1 MCPHERAGDVCGR
14 AKETRPVAGPVTIHI
29 GSRFMNTDCVV
40 GPPLSE
46 SLIGRIVLE
55 ELDLIADCTSR
66 TVAPR
71 PESPDHPLLEL
82 K

>member
-1 MCPHERAGDVCGR
+1 MKPCARCA
-14 AKETRPVAGPVTIHI
+14 I
-29 GSRFMNTDCVV
+29 G
-40 GPPLSE
+40 

-55 ELDLIADCTSR
+55 ELDLIADCTNR

>member
-1 MCPHERAGDVCGR
+1 
-14 AKETRPVAGPVTIHI
+14 
-29 GSRFMNTDCVV
+29 MNTDCVV